1 MKISAYPQKQY
12 VDTPSTTNMIID
24 EATGTRSV
32 SVANFPYMLFDKI
45 PEMHSQIFRG
55 KNLGSTMS
63 SKQRTAITSGSFRDL
78 WLGDYWTYSAP
89 KGPIKLRI
97 ADFNYWNP
105 SADTAYNTSKPH
117 IAVIAESPYQDSV
130 LHGDNFFSAGI
141 NKLYITT
148 TVLPNIKNTML
159 PAVFGGSYVGITV
172 PRLNHDGIVNNH
184 YSNPTVGVTSIM
196 LPSEVMISGYNSRR
210 FVANGDVG
218 MQGFCPGQLALFK
231 NSSYK
236 LPAYSA
242 GLWLSDMS
250 YDFYFSLLQSDG
262 SFSDGARTETHGII
276 PVFGIAG

>member
-32 SVANFPYMLFDKI
+32 SIANFPYMLFDKI

-63 SKQRTAITSGSFRDL
+63 SEQRTAITSGSFRDL
-78 WLGDYWTYSAP
+78 WLGDYWTYAAP
-89 KGPIKLRI
+89 KGTIKLRI

-105 SADTAYNTSKPH
+105 STDTAYNTSKPH
-117 IAVIAESPYQDSV
+117 IVVMAESPYQDAV
-130 LHGDNFFSAGI
+130 AHGDNIYTAGI
-141 NKLYITT
+141 HQLSITT
-148 TVLPNIKNTML
+148 TVLQNIKNTML
-159 PAVFGGSYVGITV
+159 PAVFGSTHVRVLAPTLNVG
-172 PRLNHDGIVNNH
+172 GIINGK
-184 YSNPTVGVTSIM
+184 YSNPTTGVASIM

-210 FVANGDVG
+210 FVENGSRAMCG
-218 MQGFCPGQLALFK
+218 YYSGQLALFK

-236 LPAYSA
+236 LPAYAS
-242 GLWLSDMS
+242 GVWLSDMS
-250 YDFYFSLLQSDG
+250 YDFYFSVLLSDG
-262 SFSDGARTETHGII
+262 TFNDGVRTESHGII